1 MILRLVFWAA
11 RKRIGEILTGLVF
24 EHLSALLPVKRYY
37 ENNDLIAFQHP
48 QAGYP
53 IHILIVPKKAVPGLD
68 ELCYLDSSIF
78 VSLFICVIH
87 LVKDLGLLA
96 GGYQLILNRGA
107 FQVIPQLHFHLIA
120 D

>member
-11 RKRIGEILTGLVF
+11 STRIGEILTGLVF
-24 EHLSALLPVKRYY
+24 EHFSVLLPVKRYY
-37 ENNDLIAFQHP
+37 ENKYLIAFQHP

-53 IHILIVPKKAVPGLD
+53 VHILIVPKKAVSGMD

-78 VSLFICVIH
+78 VSLFICVNH
-87 LVKDLGLLA
+87 LVKDLGLRT
-96 GGYQLILNRGA
+96 GGYQLILNGGA
-107 FQVIPQLHFHLIA
+107 FQVIPQLHFHFIA